1 MENSGCL
8 FKKTEHLLG
17 SHTQAQGGGDL
28 CSKQLALMPLVN
40 MYGMN
45 EDASGRITGVTQK
58 VLET

>member
-1 MENSGCL
+1 MCYI
-8 FKKTEHLLG
+8 
-17 SHTQAQGGGDL
+17 HTHELRVGRGGGGDL

-45 EDASGRITGVTQK
+45 EEAGGRITGVTHK

>member
-1 MENSGCL
+1 MCYI
-8 FKKTEHLLG
+8 
-17 SHTQAQGGGDL
+17 HTHELRVGGGGGGDL

-45 EDASGRITGVTQK
+45 EEAGGRITGVTHK